1 MQEMQERVP
10 EVGKEGV
17 PEVGK
22 EGVPEVGKEVWK
34 EGVPEVGKEGVPEVG
49 KEGVPEVGKEV
60 WKEGVREVGK
70 GGAGLHL
77 PPDVLDLLFGALELP
92 LLLHQPARPAPHQ
105 PNCHVPPA
113 NSDDALVSK

>member
-1 MQEMQERVP
+1 MSSTQLSHSFEYYAPSLVMIQEMQEGVP
-10 EVGKEGV
+10 EVEKEGV
-17 PEVGK
+17 PEMGK
-22 EGVPEVGKEVWK
+22 EGVTEVGKA
-34 EGVPEVGKEGVPEVG
+34 GVS
-49 KEGVPEVGKEV
+49 
-60 WKEGVREVGK
+60 EVGK